1 MSDLEKIIG
10 KTCGFPP
17 RTLRNIGNIFL
28 PEVLIDTACRS
39 VASQVTNRF
48 VTGFSS
54 LPDREK
60 TQGGLVKYVTKLFA
74 QFLSDTA
81 SQLMMDALF
90 CK

>member
-1 MSDLEKIIG
+1 MSNLEKIIG
-10 KTCGFPP
+10 NTCGFPL
-17 RTLRNIGNIFL
+17 RTLNIGNILL
-28 PEVLIDTACRS
+28 PEVLIDSS

-54 LPDREK
+54 LPDREE

-81 SQLMMDALF
+81 SQLTTDALF

>member
-1 MSDLEKIIG
+1 MSNLEKIIG

-17 RTLRNIGNIFL
+17 RTLSIGNILL
-28 PEVLIDTACRS
+28 PEVLIDSS

-81 SQLMMDALF
+81 SQLMTDALF